1 MAATGST
8 YDIGMIGLGVM
19 GRNLALNMAEKGFS
33 VAGYDTDPAKVEAL
47 GSEAAGKPAEG
58 VGSVEALAAAL
69 RRPRAV
75 MMLVPAGPPVDA
87 VIDSLLPHLAPGDVL
102 LDGGNS
108 HFRQTEARAAR
119 LEGQAILYM
128 GVGIS
133 GGEAGARKGPSI
145 MPGGPQ
151 DAYERVRPILE
162 AVAAKVGGEPCVAW
176 LGPSSAGDY
185 VKMVHNGIEYAV
197 MQAIAEVYD
206 LMKRVLGLEDGRI
219 GQVFAGWNGG
229 ALPAYLIEITGR
241 VLAKTDAATGRP
253 LVDVIVDEAAQKG
266 TGMWTAQDAMELRAP
281 VPAIDAAVSMRDLSD
296 LRAQRIEAARVLAAA
311 GPALGIGGA
320 KNEAAFIGA
329 LEAALR
335 ASMIIIY
342 AQGMAQLRAASAAYG
357 YGLKLETVARIW
369 RGGCIIRSWLLEPI
383 RAAFS
388 ARPDLPNMLLDPVFA
403 KMIAADQAALRS
415 VTIAAAENGIPAPA
429 MASCLAYL
437 DAYRSARLPANLIQV
452 QRDYFGAHTYRRLD
466 KEGSFHTEWE

>member
-1 MAATGST
+1 MSAKSETF
-8 YDIGMIGLGVM
+8 DIGMIGLGVM

-47 GSEAAGKPAEG
+47 GREAAGKPAAG
-58 VGSVEALAAAL
+58 VASIEALAAAL
-69 RRPRAV
+69 RLPRAV

-87 VIDSLLPHLAPGDVL
+87 VIDALLPHLAAGDVL

-108 HFRQTEARAAR
+108 HFRQTEGRAAR
-119 LEGQAILYM
+119 LEGRGILYM
-128 GVGIS
+128 GVGVS
-133 GGEAGARKGPSI
+133 GGEAGARRGPSI

-151 DAYERVRPILE
+151 AAWARVRPILE
-162 AVAAKVGGEPCVAW
+162 AAAAKVDGEPCAAW

-197 MQAIAEVYD
+197 MQAIAEAYD
-206 LMKRVLGLEDGRI
+206 LMTRRLGLTDGRI
-219 GQVFAGWNGG
+219 GEVFDKWNAG
-229 ALPAYLIEITGR
+229 ALPAYLVEITAC

-253 LVDVIVDEAAQKG
+253 LVEAIVDEAAQKG

-281 VPAIDAAVSMRDLSD
+281 VPAIDAAVAMRDLSD
-296 LRAQRIEAARVLAAA
+296 LRAERLQAARLLP
-311 GPALGIGGA
+311 GPAYDIGDV
-320 KNEAAFIGA
+320 KDEPAFIGE

-335 ASMIIIY
+335 ASMVVIY
-342 AQGMAQLRAASAAYG
+342 AQGMAQLRAASDAYG

-388 ARPDLPNMLLDPVFA
+388 GRPDLPNLLLDPVFA
-403 KMIAADQAALRS
+403 KMIAEDQAALRT
-415 VTIAAAENGIPAPA
+415 VVIASAQSGIPAPA
-429 MASCLAYL
+429 MASCLAYV
-437 DAYRSARLPANLIQV
+437 DAYRSARLPANLIQA